1 MVRPTWIQV
10 GLRRYL
16 EAEQVPGFQVRAEPE
31 RGGRERAGGDVPR
44 ARARLRHGLARPH
57 LRPRPVRR
65 LALPRLRPVRPQGPR
80 ERARGH
86 ADAVA
91 HAGRLRPGESTV
103 TSPG

>member
-1 MVRPTWIQV
+1 MSFLIDDFVAQP
-10 GLRRYL
+10 
-16 EAEQVPGFQVRAEPE
+16 VPGFQVRAEPE

-44 ARARLRHGLARPH
+44 AGAGLRHGLARPH
-57 LRPRPVRR
+57 LRARPVRR
-65 LALPRLRPVRPQGPR
+65 RALPRLRPVRPKGPR

-91 HAGRLRPGESTV
+91 DAGGLGSGESTV